1 MKSSFGNAENTLKVA
16 GDELWPD
23 RFRANEVDFVRI
35 DEELINRAID
45 VLDALKTRGL
55 KAVSAESCT
64 GGLIATV
71 LSEAPGAAEHF
82 EGGFVVYTPA
92 QKSSALKVPP
102 RLINEHGTVSVE
114 VAVAMAEGAL
124 DTSNADV
131 AVSVTGVAGPE
142 PDEKRNPVGLV
153 YFGCAQRGK
162 ASFHE
167 KREFGNQ
174 GRSAIR
180 CAAAAEALAI
190 MKHCASNER

>member
-1 MKSSFGNAENTLKVA
+1 MIK
-16 GDELWPD
+16 
-23 RFRANEVDFVRI
+23 
-35 DEELINRAID
+35 
-45 VLDALKTRGL
+45 
-55 KAVSAESCT
+55 
-64 GGLIATV
+64 
-71 LSEAPGAAEHF
+71 
-82 EGGFVVYTPA
+82 
-92 QKSSALKVPP
+92 
-102 RLINEHGTVSVE
+102 EHGTVSVE

-131 AVSVTGVAGPE
+131 AVSVTGVAGPD
-142 PDEKRNPVGLV
+142 PDEKGNPVGLV
-153 YFGCAQRGK
+153 YLGCAQRGK

>member
-1 MKSSFGNAENTLKVA
+1 MKSSFGNAENPFKAGRKRTLA
-16 GDELWPD
+16 RQISAD
-23 RFRANEVDFVRI
+23 EVDFVRI
-35 DEELINRAID
+35 DEDLINRAID

-82 EGGFVVYTPA
+82 EGGFVVYTPT
-92 QKSSALKVPP
+92 QKSSALKVPQT
-102 RLINEHGTVSVE
+102 LIKEHGTVSVE

-131 AVSVTGVAGPE
+131 AVSVTGVAGPD
-142 PDEKRNPVGLV
+142 PDEKGNPVGLV
-153 YFGCAQRGK
+153 YLGCAQRGK

>member
-1 MKSSFGNAENTLKVA
+1 M
-16 GDELWPD
+16 
-23 RFRANEVDFVRI
+23 
-35 DEELINRAID
+35 
-45 VLDALKTRGL
+45 LDALKTRGL

-92 QKSSALKVPP
+92 QNLLPSRFRRALIKD
-102 RLINEHGTVSVE
+102 HGTVSVE

-124 DTSNADV
+124 DTSSADV

-142 PDEKRNPVGLV
+142 PDEKGNPVGLV
-153 YFGCAQRGK
+153 FFGCARRGK

-167 KREFGNQ
+167 KREFGHQ

-180 CAAAAEALAI
+180 CAAATEALAI
-190 MKHCASNER
+190 MKRCASEQR

>member
-1 MKSSFGNAENTLKVA
+1 MARQISA
-16 GDELWPD
+16 D
-23 RFRANEVDFVRI
+23 EVDFVRI
-35 DEELINRAID
+35 DEDLINRAID

-82 EGGFVVYTPA
+82 EGGFVVYTPT
-92 QKSSALKVPP
+92 QKSSALKVPQT
-102 RLINEHGTVSVE
+102 LIKEHGTVSVE

-131 AVSVTGVAGPE
+131 AVSVTGVAGPD
-142 PDEKRNPVGLV
+142 PDEKGNPVGLV
-153 YFGCAQRGK
+153 YLGCAQRGK